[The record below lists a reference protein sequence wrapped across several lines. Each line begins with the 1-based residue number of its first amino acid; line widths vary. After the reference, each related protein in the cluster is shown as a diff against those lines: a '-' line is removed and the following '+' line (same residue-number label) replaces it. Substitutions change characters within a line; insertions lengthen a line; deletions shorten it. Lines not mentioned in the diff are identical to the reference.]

1 MSAAKSIDDLL
12 YIESA
17 LFMGYVQERSLESI
31 DKNKETSIT
40 LYNQLCAKK
49 TPTCFTSV
57 FARIGKMV
65 DFPHIC

>member
-40 LYNQLCAKK
+40 
-49 TPTCFTSV
+49 
-57 FARIGKMV
+57 
-65 DFPHIC
+65 